1 MDPMKLIAFD
11 HDDIEV
17 VSTHV
22 QDSVVKI
29 SDIVWR
35 PAERRFVLAMN
46 RFDWESAS
54 CSDPCF
60 RRRRS
65 ALRFDRVMSCK
76 CRDMSPVDKEAV
88 LNLLAVEFTETAA
101 PGGIVT
107 LFFSGGGA
115 LRLEVECLE
124 CELADLSPAWT
135 TTCCPAH
142 PDDATAVPADATKS
156 GRGASGSG

>member
-17 VSTHV
+17 VSPHV

-35 PAERRFVLAMN
+35 PPENRFVLAMN
-46 RFDWESAS
+46 RFDWESAN

-65 ALRFDRVMSCK
+65 PLRSGRVVSCK
-76 CRDMSPVDKEAV
+76 CRDMGPVDKEGV
-88 LNLLAVEFTETAA
+88 LILLAAEFTGPSA
-101 PGGIVT
+101 P
-107 LFFSGGGA
+107 
-115 LRLEVECLE
+115 
-124 CELADLSPAWT
+124 
-135 TTCCPAH
+135 
-142 PDDATAVPADATKS
+142 
-156 GRGASGSG
+156 